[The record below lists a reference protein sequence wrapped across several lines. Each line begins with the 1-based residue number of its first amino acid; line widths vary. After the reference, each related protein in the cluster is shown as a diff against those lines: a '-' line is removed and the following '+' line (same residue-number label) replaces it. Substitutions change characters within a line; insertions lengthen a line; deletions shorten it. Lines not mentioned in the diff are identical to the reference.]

1 MATLANV
8 YSRFLGR
15 TQSPPAAPANVA
27 VALRPFANDDIYFF
41 VKPIDNR
48 SVVRQADPKAGGACW
63 KMIGSAAAAAVL
75 LIGVLLPSAYGLL
88 AGYQLQGL
96 RDEAKRLE
104 MERASLELEEAKLL
118 SPERMEKLAQEQQ
131 FTDPDA
137 QKVVYLESH
146 DGSSVA
152 MNQKK

>member
-1 MATLANV
+1 MNLT
-8 YSRFLGR
+8 
-15 TQSPPAAPANVA
+15 TANVA
-27 VALRPFANDDIYFF
+27 VPLRAFANDDIYFF

-48 SVVRQADPKAGGACW
+48 SVVRQADPQARGACW
-63 KMIGSAAAAAVL
+63 TMIGSVAAAAVL
-75 LIGVLLPSAYGLL
+75 LICVLLPSAYGLL

-96 RDEAKRLE
+96 KQESKRLE
-104 MERASLELEEAKLL
+104 MERASLELDEARLV
-118 SPERMEKLAQEQQ
+118 SPERMERLAVEQQ

-152 MNQKK
+152 MNQNK

>member
-1 MATLANV
+1 MAALAHV
-8 YSRFLGR
+8 YHRLLGR
-15 TQSPPAAPANVA
+15 GQNAATANVA
-27 VALRPFANDDIYFF
+27 VPLRAFANEDIYFF
-41 VKPIDNR
+41 VKPVDNR
-48 SVVRQADPKAGGACW
+48 SVVRQADPKAGGTCW
-63 KMIGSAAAAAVL
+63 KMIGSVAAAAVL

-88 AGYQLQGL
+88 AGYRIQSL
-96 RDEAKRLE
+96 RDEAKRLD

-152 MNQKK
+152 MNRNK